1 MLEISQ
7 LTRCQQRK
15 EEVLRQ
21 CAAHRDTLMAEARVL
36 RPMAIWVDVGIAAV
50 RNARACWETWI
61 PFFSSWQAGKGDSG
75 SHCPFVERALEEVVL
90 RIVCVSG
97 HLWRA
102 LSERKS
108 RAIERPK
115 THA

>member
-21 CAAHRDTLMAEARVL
+21 CAAHRDTLMAEAQVL

-50 RNARACWETWI
+50 RNARACWDTWI
-61 PFFSSWQAGKGDSG
+61 PFFSSWQAGRGDSG
-75 SHCPFVERALEEVVL
+75 GLIEKITKGFVIARSLKE
-90 RIVCVSG
+90 
-97 HLWRA
+97 LW
-102 LSERKS
+102 K
-108 RAIERPK
+108 K
-115 THA
+115 WF

>member
-7 LTRCQQRK
+7 LTRCQLRK

-75 SHCPFVERALEEVVL
+75 SLIEKITKGFAIARSLKE
-90 RIVCVSG
+90 
-97 HLWRA
+97 LW
-102 LSERKS
+102 K
-108 RAIERPK
+108 K
-115 THA
+115 WF

>member
-21 CAAHRDTLMAEARVL
+21 CAAHRDTLMAEAQVL

-50 RNARACWETWI
+50 RNARACWDTWI
-61 PFFSSWQAGKGDSG
+61 PFFSSWQAGRGDSG
-75 SHCPFVERALEEVVL
+75 GLIEKITKGFAIARSLKK
-90 RIVCVSG
+90 
-97 HLWRA
+97 LW
-102 LSERKS
+102 K
-108 RAIERPK
+108 K
-115 THA
+115 WF